1 MTQSVMV
8 AQWSYQ
14 VKPNDRNWRAN
25 MNGYVDFDPDQS
37 I

>member
-1 MTQSVMV
+1 MV

-14 VKPNDRNWRAN
+14 VNLNDKNWLSE
-25 MNGYVDFDPDQS
+25 MGGYVDFDPDQS